1 MLLVG
6 SEALVICFPAA
17 GIGFANVEELKCSFS
32 ISLVVVLPIIAGA
45 NAMIRLSLKST
56 LMKEG
61 QKSNSVGSVF
71 AALDVMQNAASVT
84 VQLYLVRLVMTRVLR
99 HGFNLHAC
107 IAGYCLLLL

>member
-1 MLLVG
+1 M
-6 SEALVICFPAA
+6 
-17 GIGFANVEELKCSFS
+17 
-32 ISLVVVLPIIAGA
+32 VVLPIIAGA

-56 LMKEG
+56 LKEG
-61 QKSNSVGSVF
+61 QKANSVGSVF
-71 AALDVMQNAASVT
+71 AAFDVMQNAASVT